1 MESYLSAKVRT
12 EPALLLLIRAPF
24 SRPVA
29 NSRGVKFSL
38 RATGSLFFTTPPRPA
53 YAIKKTSLGIRQQQ
67 VYRRQIGPVIDEV
80 SAVVGSCC

>member
-1 MESYLSAKVRT
+1 MEFYLSAKVRT

-29 NSRGVKFSL
+29 NSRGVKFNL
-38 RATGSLFFTTPPRPA
+38 RATGSLFFTTPPPA
-53 YAIKKTSLGIRQQQ
+53 YAIKKTSLGIRQQR